1 MKTIL
6 FPTLGSSG
14 DVIPLLNI
22 IQAMNQRGFQ
32 AKLIASPV
40 FQKIASES
48 DVDLIPLG
56 TEQQFNTMLNNP
68 DLWHPTRGFSVIVR
82 EGILPFLRPLF
93 EIIQTFDPKNTLVVS
108 PLLLFGSH
116 LAHEK
121 LGHPFVTLQL
131 QPSLLRSAYAAPVL
145 GGFEIPAWYPPS
157 LVRMYY
163 KLLDRSFI
171 DPILAPAINAYRAE
185 LGLPPVHRIFD
196 QFLFSP
202 IKNICLFPEWYAP
215 PQGDWPPNTCLT
227 GFIGH
232 HSASPLLSTELN
244 AFLAEGDKPL
254 VFTAGTAMRHGNEFF
269 QTAISTTQMLGKRA
283 ILISRQIQQVFENLP
298 KEILYQPYADF
309 SQLLPHASMFIYH
322 GGIGSLAE
330 ATAAGVPQ
338 LIMPLSQDQPDNAA
352 RIRRLGL
359 GDSIKPNQF
368 KPKNVAQKIGKL
380 LTDPKIQSNCQHYAA
395 KIDFNENLEKTCQ
408 ELETCLRG

>member
-22 IQAMNQRGFQ
+22 SQALNKRGYQ

-40 FQKIASES
+40 FRNIASES

-56 TEQQFNTMLNNP
+56 NEQQFNAMLNNP
-68 DLWHPTRGFSVIVR
+68 DLWHPTRGFSVIVKQ
-82 EGILPFLRPLF
+82 GIIPYLRPLF
-93 EIIQTFDPKNTLVVS
+93 EIIQTFDPQNTLIVS

-121 LGHPFVTLQL
+121 YGYPFITLQL
-131 QPSLLRSAYAAPVL
+131 QPSLLRSAYAPPVL

-157 LVRMYY
+157 LVCLYY

-171 DPILAPAINAYRAE
+171 DPVLAPAINAYREE
-185 LGLPPVHRIFD
+185 LGLPAVHRIFD

-202 IKNICLFPEWYAP
+202 IKNICLFPDWYAP
-215 PQGDWPPNTCLT
+215 PQADWPPNTCLT

-232 HSASPLLSTELN
+232 HSAAQPLSAELN
-244 AFLAEGDKPL
+244 SFLSEDDNPL
-254 VFTAGTAMRHGNEFF
+254 VFTAGTAMRHGNDFF
-269 QTAISTTQMLGKRA
+269 RTAISATQMLGKRA
-283 ILISRQIQQVFENLP
+283 ILVSRQRQQIFENLP
-298 KEILYQPYADF
+298 KGILYQPYTDF
-309 SQLLPHASMFIYH
+309 SQLLPHASVFIYH
-322 GGIGSLAE
+322 GGIGSLAQ

-338 LIMPLSQDQPDNAA
+338 LIMSLSQDQPDNAA
-352 RIRRLGL
+352 RICRLGL
-359 GDSIKPNQF
+359 GDSIKPHQF
-368 KPKNVAQKIGKL
+368 KPKIVAQKIERL
-380 LTDPKIQSNCQHYAA
+380 STNPKVQSNCQKYAV
-395 KIDFNENLEKTCQ
+395 KIDFKESLEKTIR
-408 ELETCLRG
+408 ELETCL